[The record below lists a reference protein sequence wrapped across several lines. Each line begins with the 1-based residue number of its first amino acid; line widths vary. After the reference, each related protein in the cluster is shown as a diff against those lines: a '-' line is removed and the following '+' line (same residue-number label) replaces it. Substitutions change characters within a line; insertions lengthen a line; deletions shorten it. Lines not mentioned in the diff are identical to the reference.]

1 MEISHRIVNVSGK
14 NTIYLYVTVDDIY
27 EFGKENFGDGKD
39 TNFLKNIREYVK
51 NNLKEFS
58 KAAVVICINGVVL
71 GTLTTTLIMTKYT
84 ESDGKNV
91 NIDKRKNRKCTDI

>member
-1 MEISHRIVNVSGK
+1 MD
-14 NTIYLYVTVDDIY
+14 TIYLYVTVDDIY

-39 TNFLKNIREYVK
+39 TNFLNNIRKYVK

-71 GTLTTTLIMTKYT
+71 ATVTMAAIMPKYSEGKGKSINT
-84 ESDGKNV
+84 E
-91 NIDKRKNRKCTDI
+91 KRTNRKCTNI